1 MIVVCRSVKGGSG
14 TTVTSAAL
22 GLLLATRY
30 RGGGFIVDLNGD
42 LPAALG
48 LVEPS
53 TDSPHDVNASLQLLP
68 RSGTRST
75 VPHVVNWAA
84 LANEVAQ
91 LNAPVVVDAGTL
103 NVGRELLDVATTSLL
118 IIRPCYLALRRAS
131 HVMYR
136 DDFRADGVVVV
147 KEEGRAL
154 TPKDVSAVLR
164 LPVRGIVDIDPAVAR
179 AVDAGLLSNRIP
191 GSLSTSLTPLVDE
204 LTGSPHVED

>member
-30 RGGGFIVDLNGD
+30 RGGGFVVDLNGD

-53 TDSPHDVNASLQLLP
+53 TDLPCDVNASLQLLP
-68 RSGTRST
+68 RSGSPNAM
-75 VPHVVNWAA
+75 PHVVDWAA
-84 LANEVAQ
+84 LANEISE

-103 NVGRELLDVATTSLL
+103 NIGRELLDIATVSFL

-131 HVMYR
+131 QVMYR
-136 DDFRADGVVVV
+136 DNFHADGVIVV
-147 KEEGRAL
+147 KEGGRAL

-164 LPVRGIVDIDPAVAR
+164 LPVRATVDVEPAVAR
-179 AVDAGLLSNRIP
+179 AVDAGLLSSRIP
-191 GSLSTSLTPLVDE
+191 GSLTAGLAPLVDE
-204 LTGSPHVED
+204 LTGSPRSDD